1 MFPRFSNQSSG
12 LFDGYIPGDL
22 LLIILVCSIMVDS
35 APGFAAARL
44 VGLLAY
50 FILDVKSYFGDSSVV
65 GASNK
70 NFVAVFWADWIFPWW
85 FCFVVEYAN
94 EGNSENMKDDLS
106 GLDKAMGCV
115 PRQRTIECNQLLVSV
130 AKSKLSKTRDE
141 KNEKVTK
148 PEELVRLNDLLLQNI
163 ADLADMLRSGRD
175 RKEKWRYLKNVN
187 SKA

>member
-1 MFPRFSNQSSG
+1 MLLQFFEENKHVGPVAAKIRSSKSG
-12 LFDGYIPGDL
+12 SL
-22 LLIILVCSIMVDS
+22 LGTSQ
-35 APGFAAARL
+35 F
-44 VGLLAY
+44 
-50 FILDVKSYFGDSSVV
+50 
-65 GASNK
+65 
-70 NFVAVFWADWIFPWW
+70 
-85 FCFVVEYAN
+85 AN

-115 PRQRTIECNQLLVSV
+115 PRQRTIDCNQLLVSV

-148 PEELVRLNDLLLQNI
+148 PEELVRLNDLLLQNT